1 MATIRSFEDLKCW
14 QMSRDLCQLVYVFIN
29 KGSFSKDYGL
39 RNQVNNSSGSAMDNI
54 AEGFERG
61 GRKEFIQFLG
71 IAKAS
76 AGEVRSQLYRALDRD
91 YINQAE
97 FDKATNLAK
106 QVSNT
111 VQGLISYLNTT
122 EIQGIKYKVEEDEVL
137 YEHNNFKL

>member
-1 MATIRSFEDLKCW
+1 
-14 QMSRDLCQLVYVFIN
+14 MSRDLCQLVYVFIN